1 MKQTI
6 LLFFVLIWVIDCKSQ
21 NPIDGYESAT
31 LKIEPLTE
39 HTYLHVSYLETES
52 FGKVACNGIIVF
64 NDGEAIVFDTPTN
77 DAVSEELLDWLKSN
91 DLDVKAV
98 VATHFH
104 EDCLG
109 GLQAFHDKLIPSYAN
124 QKTIDL
130 VKDKGVAIPTIGC
143 SNTLKL
149 QDGTEDIILDF
160 VGEGHT
166 VDNIVV
172 YFPKDKT
179 LFGGCL
185 IKSVGAGKGNLEDAN
200 IEEWSKTVSNI
211 KVRYPNATLIVPG
224 HGKYGDKGLLDY
236 TIALFK

>member
-1 MKQTI
+1 MVNYLKT
-6 LLFFVLIWVIDCKSQ
+6 Q

-52 FGKVACNGIIVF
+52 FGKVACNGMIVIS
-64 NDGEAIVFDTPTN
+64 DGEAIVFDTPTN

-109 GLQAFHDKLIPSYAN
+109 GLQAFHDKLIPSYAT

-130 VKDKGVAIPTIGC
+130 VKDKGVAIPTIGF

-149 QDGTEDIILDF
+149 QAGTEDIILDF

-166 VDNIVV
+166 VDNIVG

-185 IKSVGAGKGNLEDAN
+185 VKSVGAGKGNLEDAN
-200 IEEWSKTVSNI
+200 IEEWSKTVSKI
-211 KVRYPNATLIVPG
+211 KVRYPNATLIIPG
-224 HGKYGDKGLLDY
+224 HGQYGDKGLLDY

>member
-1 MKQTI
+1 MA
-6 LLFFVLIWVIDCKSQ
+6 LLGLMGCKKSTSVV
-21 NPIDGYESAT
+21 GYETPT

-39 HTYLHVSYLETES
+39 QSYLHVSYLETES
-52 FGKVACNGIIVF
+52 FGKVACNGMIVV
-64 NDGEAIVFDTPTN
+64 NDGEAIVFDTPVN
-77 DAVSEELLDWLKSN
+77 NEVSEELLDWLKSN
-91 DLDVKAV
+91 NLDVKAV

-130 VKDKGVAIPTIGC
+130 VKDKGVIPTIGF

-149 QDGTEDIILDF
+149 QVGTEDIILDF

-166 VDNIVV
+166 VDNIVG
-172 YFPKDKT
+172 YFPIDKT

-185 IKSVGAGKGNLEDAN
+185 IKSIGAGKGNLEDAN

-224 HGKYGDKGLLDY
+224 HGQYGDKGLLDY
-236 TIALFK
+236 TIVLFK